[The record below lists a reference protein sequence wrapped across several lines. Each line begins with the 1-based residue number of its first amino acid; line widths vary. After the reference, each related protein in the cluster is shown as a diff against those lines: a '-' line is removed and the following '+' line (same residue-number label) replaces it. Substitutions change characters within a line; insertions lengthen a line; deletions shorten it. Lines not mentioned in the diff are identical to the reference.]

1 MNRSNETRLRK
12 LENERAGDTTV
23 ALIVVDPMKLT
34 RMPRRAIS
42 GAADRAKRCPRNLC
56 PYGRSTLET
65 LVVCRTRTAGL
76 CSPLS
81 FLASHWPTHEGC
93 CRKSLEN

>member
-56 PYGRSTLET
+56 PYGRSTLESCGPAGASGPS
-65 LVVCRTRTAGL
+65 LLPAGL
-76 CSPLS
+76 REAPFRRVETC
-81 FLASHWPTHEGC
+81 
-93 CRKSLEN
+93 